1 MSGCFGYLPSK
12 VLGAITATQ
21 IFSYIDDLKVAVLE
35 NVESGDFSG
44 LTAWLWL
51 SPRSLFSAFFL
62 VIASE
67 YQALSSY
74 TCADLASRSLEV
86 DVLAVSP
93 VTALLVVVFL
103 ISTGFSAIS
112 VEFTAS

>member
-1 MSGCFGYLPSK
+1 MSGCLGYLPSK
-12 VLGAITATQ
+12 VLGAIAATQ
-21 IFSYIDDLKVAVLE
+21 IFSYIDDPKVAALE
-35 NVESGDFSG
+35 NIESGDFSG
-44 LTAWLWL
+44 LTAWL

-86 DVLAVSP
+86 DARAVSL

-103 ISTGFSAIS
+103 ISTGFSTTS

>member
-1 MSGCFGYLPSK
+1 N
-12 VLGAITATQ
+12 I
-21 IFSYIDDLKVAVLE
+21 
-35 NVESGDFSG
+35 ESGDFSG
-44 LTAWLWL
+44 LTAWL

-86 DVLAVSP
+86 DARAVSL
-93 VTALLVVVFL
+93 VTALLVALFL
-103 ISTGFSAIS
+103 TSTGFSTTS